1 MKKATHQQKIFEQSY
16 KEIETYKIKLI
27 NFVIRFLKRY
37 YQLLLIN
44 DLQINALLRQL
55 EKDFKK
61 YGINTPICKSC
72 LNLARFLAK
81 KLKQDTQE
89 TDGIIL
95 ATLLM
100 KRFEKL
106 RVYQRFISLVN
117 QEVRNKEASVKEKI
131 IRQLTSYGIENR
143 EHFALVSKHLD
154 SAIDHIDFQGKLY
167 LLTND
172 LQESELLLASKLGIT
187 RTLASVMHDKPYLI
201 TRPNCRHYFI
211 TLSESDIGSKSVDT
225 LLKENKMITKVGS
238 RVIKNLRNNTSIKLN
253 YYKELY
259 KVRKIPYLAK
269 RIRKL
274 KELVEK

>member
-1 MKKATHQQKIFEQSY
+1 MKKAIHQQKIFEQSY

-37 YQLLLIN
+37 YQLLLIS

-61 YGINTPICKSC
+61 YGINTSICKNC
-72 LNLARFLAK
+72 LNLARFLAN
-81 KLKQDTQE
+81 KLKKDTQE

-117 QEVRNKEASVKEKI
+117 QEVRNKEASVKEKV

-154 SAIDHIDFQGKLY
+154 SAIDHIDYQGKIY

-172 LQESELLLASKLGIT
+172 LQESELLLANRLGINK
-187 RTLASVMHDKPYLI
+187 TLASVMHDKPYLI

-211 TLSESDIGSKSVDT
+211 TLSESDIGNKSVDT

-259 KVRKIPYLAK
+259 KVRRVPYLAK
-269 RIRKL
+269 KIKKL

>member
-37 YQLLLIN
+37 YQLLLIS

-61 YGINTPICKSC
+61 YGINTPICKKC
-72 LNLARFLAK
+72 LNLARFLAS
-81 KLKQDTQE
+81 KLKKETQE

-117 QEVRNKEASVKEKI
+117 QEVRNKETSVKEKV

-154 SAIDHIDFQGKLY
+154 SAIDHINYQGKIY

-172 LQESELLLASKLGIT
+172 LQESELLLANKLGIT

-259 KVRKIPYLAK
+259 KVRKIPYLAS
-269 RIRKL
+269 RIKKL

>member
-1 MKKATHQQKIFEQSY
+1 
-16 KEIETYKIKLI
+16 
-27 NFVIRFLKRY
+27 
-37 YQLLLIN
+37 
-44 DLQINALLRQL
+44 
-55 EKDFKK
+55 
-61 YGINTPICKSC
+61 
-72 LNLARFLAK
+72 
-81 KLKQDTQE
+81 
-89 TDGIIL
+89 
-95 ATLLM
+95 M

-106 RVYQRFISLVN
+106 RVYQRVISLVN
-117 QEVRNKEASVKEKI
+117 QEVRNKEASVKESI

-154 SAIDHIDFQGKLY
+154 SAIDHLDFQGKIY

-172 LQESELLLASKLGIT
+172 LQESELLLANKLGIT
-187 RTLASVMHDKPYLI
+187 RTLASVMNDKPYLI

-211 TLSESDIGSKSVDT
+211 TLSESDIGKKSVDT

-259 KVRKIPYLAK
+259 KVRRVPYLAS
-269 RIRKL
+269 RIKKL

>member
-61 YGINTPICKSC
+61 YGINTPICKKC
-72 LNLARFLAK
+72 LNLARFLAL
-81 KLKQDTQE
+81 KLKQDTKE

-117 QEVRNKEASVKEKI
+117 QEVRNKEASVKEKV

-154 SAIDHIDFQGKLY
+154 SAIDHINYQGKIY

-172 LQESELLLASKLGIT
+172 LQESELLLARKLGID

-259 KVRKIPYLAK
+259 KVRRIPYLAS
-269 RIRKL
+269 RIKKL

>member
-1 MKKATHQQKIFEQSY
+1 MKKAIHQQKIFEQSY

-37 YQLLLIN
+37 YQLLLIS

-61 YGINTPICKSC
+61 YGINTPIYKNC
-72 LNLARFLAK
+72 LNLARFLAS
-81 KLKQDTQE
+81 KLKQDTKE

-117 QEVRNKEASVKEKI
+117 QEVRNKETSVKEKV

-154 SAIDHIDFQGKLY
+154 SAIDHIDFQGKIY

-172 LQESELLLASKLGIT
+172 LQESELLLANKLGIT

-211 TLSESDIGSKSVDT
+211 TLSESDIGNKSVDT

-259 KVRKIPYLAK
+259 KVRKVPYLAS
-269 RIRKL
+269 RIKKL

>member
-16 KEIETYKIKLI
+16 KEIENYKIKLI

-61 YGINTPICKSC
+61 YGINTPICKKC
-72 LNLARFLAK
+72 LNLARFLAL
-81 KLKQDTQE
+81 KLKQDTKE

-106 RVYQRFISLVN
+106 KVYERFIKLVN

-154 SAIDHIDFQGKLY
+154 SAIDHLNYQGKLY

-172 LQESELLLASKLGIT
+172 LQESELLLANKLGINK
-187 RTLASVMHDKPYLI
+187 TLASVMHDKPYLI

-211 TLSESDIGSKSVDT
+211 TLSESDIGNKSVDT

-259 KVRKIPYLAK
+259 KVKKIPYLAK
-269 RIRKL
+269 RIKKL

>member
-16 KEIETYKIKLI
+16 KEIENYKIKLI

-44 DLQINALLRQL
+44 DLQINAILRQL

-117 QEVRNKEASVKEKI
+117 QEVRNKEASVKERV

-259 KVRKIPYLAK
+259 KVRRIPYLAK
-269 RIRKL
+269 RIKKL

>member
-1 MKKATHQQKIFEQSY
+1 MKKATRQQKIFEQSY

-37 YQLLLIN
+37 YQLLLIT

-61 YGINTPICKSC
+61 YGINTPICKKC
-72 LNLARFLAK
+72 LNLAHFLAS
-81 KLKQDTQE
+81 KLKHDTQE

-117 QEVRNKEASVKEKI
+117 QEVRNKEASVKESI
-131 IRQLTSYGIENR
+131 IKRLTSYGIENR

-154 SAIDHIDFQGKLY
+154 SAIDHADYQGKIY

-172 LQESELLLASKLGIT
+172 LQESELLLANKLGINK
-187 RTLASVMHDKPYLI
+187 TLSSVMHDKPYLI

-211 TLSESDIGSKSVDT
+211 TLSESDIGNKSVDT

-259 KVRKIPYLAK
+259 KVRKTPYLAG
-269 RIRKL
+269 RIKKL

>member
-16 KEIETYKIKLI
+16 KEIENYKIKLI

-37 YQLLLIN
+37 YQLLLIS

-61 YGINTPICKSC
+61 YGINTPICKNC
-72 LNLARFLAK
+72 LHLARFLAL
-81 KLKQDTQE
+81 KLKQDTKE

-106 RVYQRFISLVN
+106 RVYERFISLVN

-154 SAIDHIDFQGKLY
+154 SAIDHINYQGKIY

-172 LQESELLLASKLGIT
+172 LQESELLLARRLGIEK
-187 RTLASVMHDKPYLI
+187 TLTSVMHDKPYLI

-259 KVRKIPYLAK
+259 KVRKTPYLAS
-269 RIRKL
+269 RIKKL

>member
-1 MKKATHQQKIFEQSY
+1 MKKATRQQKIFEQSY

-61 YGINTPICKSC
+61 YGINTPICKNC
-72 LNLARFLAK
+72 LNLARFFAS
-81 KLKQDTQE
+81 KLKQDTKE

-106 RVYQRFISLVN
+106 KLYQKAISLVN
-117 QEVRNKEASVKEKI
+117 QEVRNKEASVKESI
-131 IRQLTSYGIENR
+131 IKRLTSYGIENR
-143 EHFALVSKHLD
+143 ENFALVSKHLD
-154 SAIDHIDFQGKLY
+154 SAIDHLDFQGKLY

-172 LQESELLLASKLGIT
+172 LQESELLLARKLGVDK
-187 RTLASVMHDKPYLI
+187 TLSSVMQGKPYLI

-225 LLKENKMITKVGS
+225 LLIENKMITKVGS

-253 YYKELY
+253 FYKELY
-259 KVRKIPYLAK
+259 KVRKTPYLAK
-269 RIRKL
+269 RIKKL

>member
-37 YQLLLIN
+37 YQLLLID

-154 SAIDHIDFQGKLY
+154 SAIDHIGFQGKLY

-269 RIRKL
+269 RIKKL

>member
-1 MKKATHQQKIFEQSY
+1 MKKATRQQKIFEQSY

-37 YQLLLIN
+37 YQLLLIS

-61 YGINTPICKSC
+61 YGINTPICKNC
-72 LNLARFLAK
+72 LNLARFLVS
-81 KLKQDTQE
+81 KLKQDTKE

-106 RVYQRFISLVN
+106 RVYQRFIHLVN
-117 QEVRNKEASVKEKI
+117 QEVRNKEASVKEKV
-131 IRQLTSYGIENR
+131 IRQFTSYGIENR

-154 SAIDHIDFQGKLY
+154 SAIDHIDFQGKIY

-172 LQESELLLASKLGIT
+172 LQESELLLARRLGIEK
-187 RTLASVMHDKPYLI
+187 TLNSVTQDKPYLI

-259 KVRKIPYLAK
+259 KVRKIPYLAS
-269 RIRKL
+269 RIKKL

>member
-37 YQLLLIN
+37 YQLLLID
-44 DLQINALLRQL
+44 DLQINAILRQL

-187 RTLASVMHDKPYLI
+187 RTLVSVMHDKPYLI

-259 KVRKIPYLAK
+259 KVRRIPYLAK
-269 RIRKL
+269 RIKKL

>member
-37 YQLLLIN
+37 YQLLLIT

-61 YGINTPICKSC
+61 YGINTPICKKC
-72 LNLARFLAK
+72 LNLARFLAL

-117 QEVRNKEASVKEKI
+117 QEVRNKEASVKERI
-131 IRQLTSYGIENR
+131 IKQFTSYGIENR

-154 SAIDHIDFQGKLY
+154 SAIDHIDFQGKIY

-172 LQESELLLASKLGIT
+172 LQESELLLANKLGIT

-238 RVIKNLRNNTSIKLN
+238 RVINNLRNNTSIKLN

-259 KVRKIPYLAK
+259 KVRRIPYLAS
-269 RIRKL
+269 RIKKL

>member
-37 YQLLLIN
+37 YQLLLIS

-61 YGINTPICKSC
+61 YGINTPICKNC
-72 LNLARFLAK
+72 LNLARFLAS
-81 KLKQDTQE
+81 KLKQVTQE

-117 QEVRNKEASVKEKI
+117 QEVRNKEASVKEKV

-154 SAIDHIDFQGKLY
+154 SAIDHIDFQGKIY

-259 KVRKIPYLAK
+259 KVRRVPYLAS
-269 RIRKL
+269 RIKKL

>member
-37 YQLLLIN
+37 YQLLLIST
-44 DLQINALLRQL
+44 LQINTLLRQL

-61 YGINTPICKSC
+61 YGINTPICKKC
-72 LNLARFLAK
+72 LNLARFLVN

-117 QEVRNKEASVKEKI
+117 QEVRNKEASVKESI

-154 SAIDHIDFQGKLY
+154 SAIDHADYQGKIY

-172 LQESELLLASKLGIT
+172 LQESELLLARKIGINK
-187 RTLASVMHDKPYLI
+187 TLASVMHDKPYLI

-259 KVRKIPYLAK
+259 KVRKTPYLAS
-269 RIRKL
+269 RIKKL

>member
-37 YQLLLIN
+37 YQLLLIT

-61 YGINTPICKSC
+61 YGINTPICKKC
-72 LNLARFLAK
+72 LNLARFLAL
-81 KLKQDTQE
+81 KLKQDTKE

-117 QEVRNKEASVKEKI
+117 QEVRNKEASVKERV

-143 EHFALVSKHLD
+143 EHFVLVSKHLD
-154 SAIDHIDFQGKLY
+154 SAIDHLDFQGKLY

-172 LQESELLLASKLGIT
+172 LQESELLLANKLGIN
-187 RTLASVMHDKPYLI
+187 RTLTSVMHDKPYLI

-211 TLSESDIGSKSVDT
+211 TLSESDIGNKSVDT
-225 LLKENKMITKVGS
+225 LLKENNMITKVGS

-259 KVRKIPYLAK
+259 KVRRVPYLAS
-269 RIRKL
+269 RIKKI

>member
-61 YGINTPICKSC
+61 YGINTPICKKC
-72 LNLARFLAK
+72 LNLARFLAL

-117 QEVRNKEASVKEKI
+117 QEVRNKEASVKERV

-154 SAIDHIDFQGKLY
+154 SAIDHIDFQGKIY

-172 LQESELLLASKLGIT
+172 LQESELLLANKLGINK
-187 RTLASVMHDKPYLI
+187 TLSSVMHDKPYLI

-259 KVRKIPYLAK
+259 KVRRVPYLAS
-269 RIRKL
+269 RIKKL

>member
-44 DLQINALLRQL
+44 DLQINAILRQL

-117 QEVRNKEASVKEKI
+117 QEVRNKEANVKERI

-154 SAIDHIDFQGKLY
+154 SAIDHRDFQGKLY

-259 KVRKIPYLAK
+259 KVKKIPYLAK
-269 RIRKL
+269 RIKKL

>member
-269 RIRKL
+269 RIKKL

>member
-61 YGINTPICKSC
+61 YGINTPIYKSC
-72 LNLARFLAK
+72 LNLARFLAL

-106 RVYQRFISLVN
+106 RVYQRFIHLVN
-117 QEVRNKEASVKEKI
+117 QEVRNKEASVKERI

-154 SAIDHIDFQGKLY
+154 SAIDHVDFQGKIY

-172 LQESELLLASKLGIT
+172 LQESELLLANKLGINK
-187 RTLASVMHDKPYLI
+187 TLASVMHDKPYLI

-211 TLSESDIGSKSVDT
+211 TLSESDIGNKSVDT

-269 RIRKL
+269 RIKKL

>member
-37 YQLLLIN
+37 YQLLLIS

-61 YGINTPICKSC
+61 YGINTPICKKC
-72 LNLARFLAK
+72 LNLARFLAN

-117 QEVRNKEASVKEKI
+117 QEVRNKEASVKEKV

-154 SAIDHIDFQGKLY
+154 SAIDHINYQGKIY

-172 LQESELLLASKLGIT
+172 LQESELLLANKLGIT

-225 LLKENKMITKVGS
+225 LLKENKMIAKVGS

-259 KVRKIPYLAK
+259 KVRRIPYLAS
-269 RIRKL
+269 RIKKL

>member
-61 YGINTPICKSC
+61 YGINTPICKNC
-72 LNLARFLAK
+72 LNLARFLAS
-81 KLKQDTQE
+81 KLKKETQE

-117 QEVRNKEASVKEKI
+117 QEVRNKEASVKEKV

-154 SAIDHIDFQGKLY
+154 SAIDHIDFQGKIY

-172 LQESELLLASKLGIT
+172 LQESELLLANKLGIT

-259 KVRKIPYLAK
+259 KVRKIPYLAS
-269 RIRKL
+269 RIKKL

>member
-44 DLQINALLRQL
+44 DLQINAILRQL

-117 QEVRNKEASVKEKI
+117 QEVRNKEASVKERV

-172 LQESELLLASKLGIT
+172 LQESELLLASKIGIT

-269 RIRKL
+269 RIKKL

>member
-61 YGINTPICKSC
+61 YGINTPIYKKC
-72 LNLARFLAK
+72 LNLARFLVN
-81 KLKQDTQE
+81 KLKQDTKE

-117 QEVRNKEASVKEKI
+117 QEVRNKEASVKEKV

-172 LQESELLLASKLGIT
+172 LQESELLLANKLGINK
-187 RTLASVMHDKPYLI
+187 TLYSVTQDKPYLI

-211 TLSESDIGSKSVDT
+211 TLSESDIGNKSVDT

-259 KVRKIPYLAK
+259 KVRRVPYLAS
-269 RIRKL
+269 RIKKL

>member
-37 YQLLLIN
+37 YQLLLIS

-117 QEVRNKEASVKEKI
+117 QEVRNKEASVKERV

-172 LQESELLLASKLGIT
+172 LQESELLLASKLGINK
-187 RTLASVMHDKPYLI
+187 TLASVMHDKPYLI

-269 RIRKL
+269 RIKKL

>member
-81 KLKQDTQE
+81 KLKQDIQE

-269 RIRKL
+269 RIKKL

>member
-1 MKKATHQQKIFEQSY
+1 MKKATRQQKIFEQSY
-16 KEIETYKIKLI
+16 KEIENYKIKLL

-37 YQLLLIN
+37 YQLLLIST
-44 DLQINALLRQL
+44 LQINALLRQL

-61 YGINTPICKSC
+61 YGINTPICKNC
-72 LNLARFLAK
+72 LNLAHLLAN

-106 RVYQRFISLVN
+106 KVYERFIKLVN
-117 QEVRNKEASVKEKI
+117 QEVRNKEASVKERI
-131 IRQLTSYGIENR
+131 IKQFTSYGIENR

-154 SAIDHIDFQGKLY
+154 SAIDHEDYQGKLY

-172 LQESELLLASKLGIT
+172 LQESELLLASKLGIN

-225 LLKENKMITKVGS
+225 LLKENKMIAKVGS

-269 RIRKL
+269 RIKKL

>member
-37 YQLLLIN
+37 YQLLLLN

-61 YGINTPICKSC
+61 YGINTPICKKC
-72 LNLARFLAK
+72 LNLARFLAS
-81 KLKQDTQE
+81 KLKQDTKE

-117 QEVRNKEASVKEKI
+117 QEVRNKEASVKEKV

-154 SAIDHIDFQGKLY
+154 SAIDHINYQGKIY

-172 LQESELLLASKLGIT
+172 LQESELLLARKLGID

-269 RIRKL
+269 RIKKL

>member
-44 DLQINALLRQL
+44 DLQINAILRQL

-117 QEVRNKEASVKEKI
+117 QEVRNKEASVKERV

-172 LQESELLLASKLGIT
+172 LQESELLLASKLGINK
-187 RTLASVMHDKPYLI
+187 TLASVMHDKPYLI

-269 RIRKL
+269 RIKKL

>member
-61 YGINTPICKSC
+61 YGINTPIYKNC
-72 LNLARFLAK
+72 LNLARFLAS

-106 RVYQRFISLVN
+106 RVYQRAISLVN
-117 QEVRNKEASVKEKI
+117 QEVRNKEASVKERI
-131 IRQLTSYGIENR
+131 IKQLTSYGIENR

-154 SAIDHIDFQGKLY
+154 SAIDHIDFQGKIY

-172 LQESELLLASKLGIT
+172 LQESELLLANKLGIN
-187 RTLASVMHDKPYLI
+187 RTLYSVTQDKPYLI

-259 KVRKIPYLAK
+259 KVRKIPYLAS
-269 RIRKL
+269 RIKKL

>member
-37 YQLLLIN
+37 YQLLLIST
-44 DLQINALLRQL
+44 LQINALLRQL

-61 YGINTPICKSC
+61 YGINTPICKKC
-72 LNLARFLAK
+72 LNLARFLAS
-81 KLKQDTQE
+81 KLKKDTQE
-89 TDGIIL
+89 TDSIIL

-117 QEVRNKEASVKEKI
+117 QEVRNKEASVKESI

-172 LQESELLLASKLGIT
+172 LQESELLLANKLGINK
-187 RTLASVMHDKPYLI
+187 TLTSVMHDKPYLI

-259 KVRKIPYLAK
+259 KVRRVPYLAK
-269 RIRKL
+269 RIKKL

>member
-37 YQLLLIN
+37 YQLLLIS

-72 LNLARFLAK
+72 LNLASFLAS
-81 KLKQDTQE
+81 KLKQDAQE

-172 LQESELLLASKLGIT
+172 LQESELLLASKIGIT

-259 KVRKIPYLAK
+259 KVRRIPYLAK
-269 RIRKL
+269 RIKKL

>member
-16 KEIETYKIKLI
+16 KEIENYKIKLI

-259 KVRKIPYLAK
+259 KVRRIPYLAK
-269 RIRKL
+269 RIKKL

>member
-1 MKKATHQQKIFEQSY
+1 MKKATRQQKIFEQSY
-16 KEIETYKIKLI
+16 KEIENYKIKLI

-61 YGINTPICKSC
+61 YGINTPICKNC
-72 LNLARFLAK
+72 LNLAHSLAN

-106 RVYQRFISLVN
+106 KLYQKAINLVN
-117 QEVRNKEASVKEKI
+117 QEVRNKEASVKERI
-131 IRQLTSYGIENR
+131 IKQFTSYGIENR

-154 SAIDHIDFQGKLY
+154 SAIDHLDYQGKLY

-172 LQESELLLASKLGIT
+172 LQESELLLANKLGIN
-187 RTLASVMHDKPYLI
+187 RTLYSVTQDKPYLI

-225 LLKENKMITKVGS
+225 LLKENKMITKAGS

-269 RIRKL
+269 RIKKL

>member
-37 YQLLLIN
+37 YQLLLIS

-61 YGINTPICKSC
+61 YGINTPICKNC
-72 LNLARFLAK
+72 LNLARFLAS
-81 KLKQDTQE
+81 KLKQDAQE

-117 QEVRNKEASVKEKI
+117 QEVRNKEASVKERV

-172 LQESELLLASKLGIT
+172 LQESELLLASKLGINK
-187 RTLASVMHDKPYLI
+187 TLASVMHDKPYLI

-211 TLSESDIGSKSVDT
+211 TLSESDIGSKSVDI

-269 RIRKL
+269 RIKKL

>member
-16 KEIETYKIKLI
+16 KEIENYKIKLI

-259 KVRKIPYLAK
+259 KVKKIPYLAK
-269 RIRKL
+269 RIKKL

>member
-61 YGINTPICKSC
+61 YGINTPICKKC
-72 LNLARFLAK
+72 LNLARFLAL
-81 KLKQDTQE
+81 KLKQDTKE

-117 QEVRNKEASVKEKI
+117 QEVRNKEASVKEKV

-154 SAIDHIDFQGKLY
+154 SAIDHINYQGKIY

-172 LQESELLLASKLGIT
+172 LQESELLLANKLGINK
-187 RTLASVMHDKPYLI
+187 TLASVMHDKPYLI

-259 KVRKIPYLAK
+259 KVRKIPYLAS
-269 RIRKL
+269 RIKKL

>member
-37 YQLLLIN
+37 YQLLLIT

-61 YGINTPICKSC
+61 YGINTPICKKC
-72 LNLARFLAK
+72 LNLARFLAS

-117 QEVRNKEASVKEKI
+117 QEVRNKEASVKERI

-154 SAIDHIDFQGKLY
+154 SAIDHTDYQGKIY

-172 LQESELLLASKLGIT
+172 LQESELLLASKLGINK
-187 RTLASVMHDKPYLI
+187 TLSSVMHDKPYLI

-225 LLKENKMITKVGS
+225 LLKENNMITKVGS

-259 KVRKIPYLAK
+259 KVRRVPYLAS
-269 RIRKL
+269 RIKKL

>member
-44 DLQINALLRQL
+44 DLQINAILRQL

-172 LQESELLLASKLGIT
+172 LQESELLLANKLGINK
-187 RTLASVMHDKPYLI
+187 TLASVMHDKPYLI

-269 RIRKL
+269 RIKKL